1 MAIRKL
7 YLLFQNSIFCNNF
20 LPISY
25 IINVRIIILI
35 KNKEGVLGAITKFAT
50 APAICA
56 DAQIA
61 IVIKKALKR
70 QNRGYYGK

>member
-61 IVIKKALKR
+61 VIKMALKR
-70 QNRGYYGK
+70 RNRGYYEK